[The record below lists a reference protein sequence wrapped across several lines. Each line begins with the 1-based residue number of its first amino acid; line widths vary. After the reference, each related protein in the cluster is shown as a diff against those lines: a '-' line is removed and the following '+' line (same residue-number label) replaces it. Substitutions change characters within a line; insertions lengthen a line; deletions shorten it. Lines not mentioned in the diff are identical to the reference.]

1 MAHSLNVSIIVVAAG
16 SGSRFRSEVPKQF
29 CLLDGCPV
37 VVHAVRRLRGALP
50 AARIIVVISPGESAR
65 WAGISRAYGLD
76 YVIVAHGGA
85 SRWESV
91 RNGLSLVSPGA
102 DVVLVHDGARP
113 LVDTPTVARVVEAAR
128 RSDGAI
134 PVVDVVD
141 SLRMVNGDG
150 TSEPVDRS
158 VYKAV
163 QTPQG
168 FPASKLR
175 EAYELPF
182 SPLFTDDASVMAA
195 AGYKD
200 ISLVEGAVSNLKITN
215 PLDLGVARLFL
226 SSDR

>member
-1 MAHSLNVSIIVVAAG
+1 MADSSKISIIVVAAG
-16 SGSRFRSEVPKQF
+16 SGSRFRSDVPKQF

-37 VVHAVRRLRGALP
+37 VVHALRRLREALP
-50 AARIIVVISPGESAR
+50 SAQAIVVISSRESSR
-65 WAGISRAYGLD
+65 WAEISRAYGLD
-76 YVIVAHGGA
+76 GVAVAHGGA

-91 RNGLSLVSPGA
+91 RNGLSLVDSEA
-102 DVVLVHDGARP
+102 EVVLVHDGARP
-113 LVDTPTVARVVEAAR
+113 LVDTPTVKRVVDAAR
-128 RSDGAI
+128 NSDGAI

-141 SLRMVNGDG
+141 SLRMVSGDG
-150 TSEPVDRS
+150 SSVPVDRS

-175 EAYELPF
+175 QAYALPF

-195 AGYKD
+195 AGYTD

-215 PLDLGVARLFL
+215 PRDIEVARVFL
-226 SSDR
+226 RHDR